1 MFYEKEMEPTLR
13 FGDVVK
19 GYISADITIKQPIL
33 FHEKDDYNYK
43 IDIELPRY
51 SVVLTP
57 CCSIGDSVIA
67 LAPLVRILGDFFSN
81 PYFEKDITNINREM
95 EPQQALSPEN
105 WNKLPKQEQ
114 NRRLSEGKRYALLN
128 YFIYMSNEIFEK
140 YALKGHDVQHYMINF
155 KDIRRI
161 KCPLIKRPEKM
172 RREDA
177 IIQSKVLQLSISTR
191 SELRDKIAYFYREP
205 AEDKLLED

>member
-1 MFYEKEMEPTLR
+1 MFYETKMEPTVR
-13 FGDVVK
+13 FGDVVR

-33 FHEKDDYNYK
+33 FHEKDSFNYK
-43 IDIELPRY
+43 IDIELPSY

-67 LAPLVRILGDFFSN
+67 LAPLVRIMGDFFNN
-81 PYFEKDITNINREM
+81 PYFREDLTNINREM
-95 EPQQALSPEN
+95 EPQQALSPDN
-105 WNKLPKQEQ
+105 WRKLTQQEQ

-128 YFIYMSNEIFEK
+128 YFIYMKSDIFEK
-140 YALKGHDVQHYMINF
+140 YVLKGHEVQYYMINF

-161 KCPLIKRPEKM
+161 KCSLIKRPEKM
-172 RREDA
+172 KPEDP
-177 IIQSKVLQLSISTR
+177 IVQSKVLQLTTTAR
-191 SELRDKIAYFYREP
+191 SELRDKIAYFFREP

>member
-13 FGDVVK
+13 FGDVVR
-19 GYISADITIKQPIL
+19 GYISADIIIKQPIL
-33 FHEKDDYNYK
+33 FHERDDYNYK
-43 IDIELPRY
+43 IDIELPSY

-67 LAPLVRILGDFFSN
+67 LAPLVRILGDFFNN
-81 PYFEKDITNINREM
+81 PYFEKDLTNINREM

-105 WNKLPKQEQ
+105 WSKLPQEEQ
-114 NRRLSEGKRYALLN
+114 NSRLSEGKRYALLN
-128 YFIYMSNEIFEK
+128 YFIYMRNDNFEK
-140 YALKGHDVQHYMINF
+140 YKLKGYDVQYYMINF

-161 KCPLIKRPEKM
+161 KCSLIKRPEKM
-172 RREDA
+172 GREDA
-177 IIQSKVLQLSISTR
+177 IIQSKVLQLTITAR
-191 SELRDKIAYFYREP
+191 SELRDKIAYFFREP